1 MGKAYSN
8 SSIKSSFLRHFL
20 PAARSSRAVAS
31 CAAPA
36 VGLSLMGRP
45 RPFEP
50 TLNPCS
56 FCVGG
61 GVNSTP
67 RYALRVINSP
77 SALFKA
83 ERVAMS
89 QGNLP
94 NEHQLLLTVLPEPY
108 SGLPALPCPVPKAL
122 LFQSARDGGAQRWVG
137 AANFYHLLHCA
148 RFIFPILLIWPA
160 VHHAIYLTSLI
171 AAVKLLNQAEIPSL
185 IRSTF

>member
-1 MGKAYSN
+1 MQLTQQELQREGQQSSTEPSVANTHRNSRAGDNIIYGIFSSKKRLGKAYSN

-50 TLNPCS
+50 TFNSCS

-67 RYALRVINSP
+67 RYALRVINCP

-83 ERVAMS
+83 ERIAMS
-89 QGNLP
+89 QGSL
-94 NEHQLLLTVLPEPY
+94 Q
-108 SGLPALPCPVPKAL
+108 PA
-122 LFQSARDGGAQRWVG
+122 
-137 AANFYHLLHCA
+137 
-148 RFIFPILLIWPA
+148 
-160 VHHAIYLTSLI
+160 
-171 AAVKLLNQAEIPSL
+171 
-185 IRSTF
+185 